1 MTQVLCYF
9 RNDLFFFTQIIFSW
23 NHIYFSSN
31 NLTSNGNMV
40 LPNLLG
46 IIIPQMPH
54 LHQLTWW
61 QLGQNIFGK
70 PWGVSS
76 FILRRALLLLIGIFI
91 YEMNSP
97 KWTVIHVY
105 GYMGNVKSWFL
116 KSHHVVLFLLFEN
129 VHFSQK

>member
-1 MTQVLCYF
+1 
-9 RNDLFFFTQIIFSW
+9 
-23 NHIYFSSN
+23 
-31 NLTSNGNMV
+31 MV

-76 FILRRALLLLIGIFI
+76 FILPKAQCAEIGNNTKQISFQ
-91 YEMNSP
+91 
-97 KWTVIHVY
+97 
-105 GYMGNVKSWFL
+105 
-116 KSHHVVLFLLFEN
+116 VVRLD
-129 VHFSQK
+129 S

>member
-1 MTQVLCYF
+1 
-9 RNDLFFFTQIIFSW
+9 
-23 NHIYFSSN
+23 
-31 NLTSNGNMV
+31 MV

-76 FILRRALLLLIGIFI
+76 FILPKAQCAKIGNYTKQISFQVLKLLGL
-91 YEMNSP
+91 
-97 KWTVIHVY
+97 
-105 GYMGNVKSWFL
+105 
-116 KSHHVVLFLLFEN
+116 
-129 VHFSQK
+129 VHRSYYRVGDTCGLD